1 MHFIDVGQGDCTL
14 MLSDGKSMLIDS
26 GESHYSKDVIK
37 YIKRKGVKTLDVI
50 VITHPHTDHMGGM
63 ADILNSVGA
72 KRIIMPRVDAQYTP
86 TTYNYEEFLKTVQ
99 KKGLKIDTAKDESFT
114 LGKADIKIITADYHG
129 ENLNNNSVQV
139 KAVNGDNSF
148 LITGDCEREEDELLI
163 EKGADL
169 KAKVL
174 KVAHHGSATGSSADI
189 LDRILP
195 RYAVISVGE
204 GNSYGQPHD
213 VTMRRLEKYVDKIYR
228 TDEDGTVV
236 FISDGKGL
244 SVMTTKIKK

>member
-1 MHFIDVGQGDCTL
+1 

-86 TTYNYEEFLKTVQ
+86 TTYNYEEFLKAVQ

-213 VTMRRLEKYVDKIYR
+213 VTMRRLEKYADKIYR

-244 SVMTTKIKK
+244 SVMTGKG